1 MSRFALSRKEEES
14 IIALCRTEAL
24 RSCETQVSRFSACAE
39 GRTISVSWSCREQF
53 REMQKCMSPHMSEE
67 KIDAAKVRFFREGG
81 VPKPKPAPSQVAA
94 AFSRSRSNTVSN
106 SAASDFVD
114 RDRDREEF
122 DHRRHTPHAPTRP
135 VDKEKAEA
143 DLNNAI
149 KKATNPDE
157 TAPKQK
163 HVRKCIV
170 YTWDYRSSA
179 SIWSALRVQPLLTD
193 EVQTFKGL
201 ITVHKILQEGHP
213 VTLKEAQ
220 NQTGWLETCART
232 VGGDATRGY
241 GSLIRAYVKL
251 ILAKLRFHRHHTA
264 FNGLFEYEEYIALRG
279 IDDPN
284 EGFETIMDL
293 MNLQDD
299 IDSFQKLI
307 FAHFRGSA
315 NNECRI
321 SALVPQVKES
331 YGIYRF
337 IISMLRAMYRRTQS
351 EDALE
356 PLKERYDA
364 QHFAL
369 RKFYYECSN
378 LKYLTGLINVPKLPQ
393 EPPSLLDSGDE
404 SQPSLPRRPPPPQAA
419 PPPAAPSAGIDIDE
433 QRRALEEYE
442 RKQAALVSQREA
454 EARRLKEEQER
465 QEREF
470 AEQQALQQQRE
481 REAQEQLERQLREQQ
496 LVGMT
501 QGRMA
506 ELEREILGLRGQ
518 WERDQMM
525 LERYDA
531 RVKALEGELANVS
544 ATIGQQLS
552 SKDGMIAQLQ
562 EQANLWRTKYEALA
576 KLYSQLRNEHLEM
589 LGKYKQMQLKA
600 ASAQEAIDRMERMER
615 DVKAKNLEL
624 ADMIRERDR
633 ARYEL
638 DRLKG
643 SQKEEV
649 ERLKRDLRFAEERF
663 EDASR
668 SKGSEVSTVMSKFN
682 RQIEELEQTL
692 RNKQDRIDDLLSR
705 LDAQSGEADRIRDE
719 KDQEI
724 AIMQEG
730 MDDTIRQ
737 LSGLQLAQGENDEAV
752 NAQIDTLVLDQE
764 KKFNEIIDSILQ
776 ACAHKVDD
784 AIYEIESP
792 MHDGNANSTPEYT
805 LSMIEKAT
813 TSATEFAMVFNL
825 FLSRD
830 KGGEHVEVIKTAN
843 NLAQAIAEVLGNAK
857 GLSRLAADDAAIDA
871 LIQVGRQPGSSALA
885 FLNAITSYRLQG
897 AQPEQRKEVVIRH
910 NMEVRN
916 SLQRLASTV
925 EGLKPKAG
933 TNLAKANGD
942 IGDLVESEM
951 QAAARA
957 IEEATARLQALMARP
972 KDNRFSATDLQVHD
986 TILASALAITS
997 AIARLIKAATDS
1009 QQEIVAQGKG
1019 SSTSTAFYK
1028 RNNRWTEG
1036 LISAA
1041 KAVARATTFLIE
1053 TADGVVSGRNT
1064 LEQLIVA
1071 SNEVASATAQLVQA
1085 SRVKSELMSRTQEHL
1100 ELAAKAVTDACKALV
1115 RQVKAITEEQMKRQD
1130 DFDPDA
1136 MGAHEFKMREME
1148 CQVEIVT
1155 LEKNLADARRRLGV
1169 YRRAKYHDEE
1179 DDS

>member
-1 MSRFALSRKEEES
+1 MSLWLVKTPSSVNSGLVRVAGSEFGSRN
-14 IIALCRTEAL
+14 
-24 RSCETQVSRFSACAE
+24 RSATSDYVD
-39 GRTISVSWSCREQF
+39 RERDDF
-53 REMQKCMSPHMSEE
+53 
-67 KIDAAKVRFFREGG
+67 DAR
-81 VPKPKPAPSQVAA
+81 PSQV
-94 AFSRSRSNTVSN
+94 
-106 SAASDFVD
+106 
-114 RDRDREEF
+114 
-122 DHRRHTPHAPTRP
+122 PHNPTRP
-135 VDKEKAEA
+135 VDKDRAEQELQLA
-143 DLNNAI
+143 M

-163 HVRKCIV
+163 HVRKAIV

-179 SIWSALRVQPLLTD
+179 SIWAALRVQPILSD
-193 EVQTFKGL
+193 EVQAFKAL
-201 ITVHKILQEGHP
+201 ITIHKILQEGHP

-220 NQTGWLETCART
+220 AQTSWLETCART
-232 VGGDATRGY
+232 VGTDGSRGY

-251 ILAKLRFHRHHTA
+251 ILAKLKFHRHHTA

-293 MNLQDD
+293 MDLQDD

-337 IISMLRAMYRRTQS
+337 IISMLRAMYRRTDS
-351 EDALE
+351 MDALE
-356 PLKERYDA
+356 PLKERYDH

-393 EPPSLLDSGDE
+393 DPPSLIDSDDT
-404 SQPSLPRRPPPPQAA
+404 PDLPRRPPPQKQPS
-419 PPPAAPSAGIDIDE
+419 PPPAPPSAGIDIED

-442 RKQAALVSQREA
+442 RKQAALVAQREA
-454 EARRLKEEQER
+454 EARRVKEEQER

-470 AEQQALQQQRE
+470 AEQQRLQAQRE
-481 REAQEQLERQLREQQ
+481 REAQEALERQLREQQ
-496 LVGMT
+496 MMGMN
-501 QGRMA
+501 QGRIA

-531 RVKALEGELANVS
+531 RVKALEGELANVN
-544 ATIGQQLS
+544 ATIQQQLM
-552 SKDGMIAQLQ
+552 SKDQMLQQLQ
-562 EQANLWRTKYEALA
+562 DQVNLWRNKYEALA

-600 ASAQEAIDRMERMER
+600 NSAQEAIDKMERMER

-633 ARYEL
+633 ARYDL
-638 DRLKG
+638 DRMKG

-668 SKGSEVSTVMSKFN
+668 SKGSEVSTVMAKFN
-682 RQIEELEQTL
+682 RQIDELEMSL
-692 RNKQDRIDDLLSR
+692 RNKQDRIDELLSK
-705 LDAQSGEADRIRDE
+705 LDEQRGEADRVREE
-719 KDQEI
+719 KDAEL

-737 LSGLQLAQGENDEAV
+737 LSEMQVSQGVSDEAM

-764 KKFNEIIDSILQ
+764 KKFNDIIDSILQ

-784 AIYEIESP
+784 ALYELESP
-792 MHDGNANSTPEYT
+792 MHDGNQNSTPEYT

-843 NLAQAIAEVLGNAK
+843 NFAQALSEVLTNTK
-857 GLSRLAADDAAIDA
+857 GLSRLAPDDSAIDNLVKTGKLPGDAA
-871 LIQVGRQPGSSALA
+871 LK
-885 FLNAITSYRLQG
+885 FFNAVQSYRLQG
-897 AQPEQRKEVVIRH
+897 AQPDARQEVVIRN
-910 NMEVRN
+910 NMEVR
-916 SLQRLASTV
+916 SALQKLASLV
-925 EGLKPKAG
+925 EGLRPKAG
-933 TNLAKANGD
+933 AGLAKTNGD
-942 IGDLVESEM
+942 LGDLVESEM
-951 QAAARA
+951 QAAAKA
-957 IEEATARLQALMARP
+957 IEAATQRLQAIMARP
-972 KDNRFSATDLQVHD
+972 KDSRFSATDLQVHD
-986 TILASALAITS
+986 AILASALAITN
-997 AIARLIKAATDS
+997 AIGRLIKAATDS

-1028 RNNRWTEG
+1028 RNHRWTEG

-1041 KAVARATTFLIE
+1041 KAVARATSFLIE
-1053 TADGVVSGRNT
+1053 TADGVISGTKT

-1085 SRVKSELMSRTQEHL
+1085 SRVKSELMSRTQENL

-1115 RQVKAITEEQMKRQD
+1115 RQVKAITEEQLKRQD

-1136 MGAHEFKMREME
+1136 MSAHEFKLREME
-1148 CQVEIVT
+1148 VQVEIVT
-1155 LEKNLADARRRLGV
+1155 LEKNLSDARRRLGI
-1169 YRRAKYHDEE
+1169 YRRSAYHNEE
-1179 DDS
+1179 

>member
-1 MSRFALSRKEEES
+1 MSSLF
-14 IIALCRTEAL
+14 
-24 RSCETQVSRFSACAE
+24 RSSA
-39 GRTISVSWSCREQF
+39 GR
-53 REMQKCMSPHMSEE
+53 
-67 KIDAAKVRFFREGG
+67 
-81 VPKPKPAPSQVAA
+81 
-94 AFSRSRSNTVSN
+94 
-106 SAASDFVD
+106 SATSDYID
-114 RDRDREEF
+114 RDRDDYDSPRPA
-122 DHRRHTPHAPTRP
+122 HVPHAPTRP
-135 VDKEKAEA
+135 VDKDKAEIE
-143 DLNNAI
+143 LGNAI

-163 HVRKCIV
+163 HVRKAIV

-179 SIWSALRVQPLLTD
+179 SIWSGLRVQPILSD
-193 EVQTFKGL
+193 EVQTFKAL
-201 ITVHKILQEGHP
+201 IMIHKVLQEGHP
-213 VTLKEAQ
+213 IVLKEAQ
-220 NQTGWLETCART
+220 AQTSWLETCART
-232 VGGDATRGY
+232 VGGDVSRGY

-251 ILAKLRFHRHHTA
+251 ILAKLRFHKMHKD
-264 FNGLFEYEEYIALRG
+264 FNGLFEYEEYISLRG
-279 IDDPN
+279 VDDPN
-284 EGFETIMDL
+284 EGFQTIDDL

-337 IISMLRAMYRRTQS
+337 IISMLRAMYRRTDS
-351 EDALE
+351 MDALE
-356 PLKERYDA
+356 PLKERYDH
-364 QHFAL
+364 QHYGL

-393 EPPSLLDSGDE
+393 EPPSLIDSGDT
-404 SQPSLPRRPPPPQAA
+404 PALPRRPQTAKPPS
-419 PPPAAPSAGIDIDE
+419 PPPAAPSPTAGVDIEE

-442 RKQAALVSQREA
+442 RKQAALQAQRDA
-454 EARRLKEEQER
+454 DARRAQEQQAA

-470 AEQQALQQQRE
+470 QEQQRLQAMRE

-496 LVGMT
+496 MMGLS
-501 QGRMA
+501 QGRIA

-531 RVKALEGELANVS
+531 RVKALEGELANVT
-544 ATIGQQLS
+544 ATIQQQMS
-552 SKDGMIAQLQ
+552 SKDQMIQALQ
-562 EQANLWRTKYEALA
+562 DQVTLWRNKYEALA

-589 LGKYKQMQLKA
+589 LGKYKSMQLKA
-600 ASAQEAIDRMERMER
+600 NSAQEVIERMERMER

-633 ARYEL
+633 ARYDL
-638 DRLKG
+638 DRIKS

-668 SKGSEVSTVMSKFN
+668 SKGTEVSSVMSKFN
-682 RQIEELEQTL
+682 RQIDELENSL
-692 RNKQDRIDDLLSR
+692 RNKSAQIDELLSK
-705 LDAQSGEADRIRDE
+705 LDEKNGEAERIREE

-737 LSGLQLAQGENDEAV
+737 LSELQVTQGATDEAV
-752 NAQIDTLVLDQE
+752 NAQIDNLVLDQE

-784 AIYEIESP
+784 ALYELESP
-792 MHDGNANSTPEYT
+792 MHDGNLNSTPEYT

-843 NLAQAIAEVLGNAK
+843 NFAQAIAEVLVNAK
-857 GLSRLAADDAAIDA
+857 GLARFAPDDAAIDA
-871 LIQVGRQPGSSALA
+871 LTQSGKIPGTAALKFFTA
-885 FLNAITSYRLQG
+885 VQSYRLQSS
-897 AQPEQRKEVVIRH
+897 APEARKEVVIRQ
-910 NMEVRN
+910 NMETRN
-916 SLQRLASTV
+916 ALQKLTSTV
-925 EGLKPKAG
+925 EALKPKQG
-933 TNLAKANGD
+933 TSLAKTNGD

-951 QAAARA
+951 QSAARA
-957 IEEATARLQALMARP
+957 IEAATERLQAIMARP
-972 KDNRFSATDLQVHD
+972 KDSTKSATDLQVHD
-986 TILASALAITS
+986 AILASALAITS
-997 AIARLIKAATDS
+997 AIGRLIKAATDS

-1019 SSTSTAFYK
+1019 SSTSQAFYK

-1041 KAVARATTFLIE
+1041 KAVAGATTFLIE
-1053 TADGVVSGRNT
+1053 TADGVISGTNT

-1100 ELAAKAVTDACKALV
+1100 ELAAKAVTDACRALV

-1136 MGAHEFKMREME
+1136 MGAHEFKLREME

-1155 LEKNLADARRRLGV
+1155 LEKTLADARRRLGIF
-1169 YRRAKYHDEE
+1169 RRSAYHASEE
-1179 DDS
+1179 DGGTI